1 MCPGGKSP
9 SRIIASEENCP
20 LENCS
25 PPPPPLGQLPPD
37 NYTRGKL
44 PPPMKIDHSP

>member
-20 LENCS
+20 PDNCS
-25 PPPPPLGQLPPD
+25 PPPLGQLPPD
-37 NYTRGKL
+37 NCTRGKL